1 MLKLTLAVAGRCRD
15 LLRSHH
21 AELRTALGEE
31 ASKAAAAAA
40 ERKRRAATARPP
52 SKLSKAD
59 RAEAQK
65 RLRLSLERSKKE
77 NFERWQQEQVSKE
90 RAAMRALSSRGS
102 KVTEKEREA
111 RFQALERD
119 AKNWAKRKNEA
130 RTRSPEPP
138 PRPPDTDGK
147 KPLRLGESDLERST
161 ARLATPKKVFKRPQS
176 ARNQS
181 PAWRP
186 PAQRS
191 VPIAGYETPP
201 KPRRRPASARPA
213 SPSRG
218 VPWDDAALAVLANLF
233 QQANEV

>member
-1 MLKLTLAVAGRCRD
+1 
-15 LLRSHH
+15 
-21 AELRTALGEE
+21 
-31 ASKAAAAAA
+31 
-40 ERKRRAATARPP
+40 
-52 SKLSKAD
+52 
-59 RAEAQK
+59 
-65 RLRLSLERSKKE
+65 
-77 NFERWQQEQVSKE
+77 
-90 RAAMRALSSRGS
+90 MRALSSRGS

-218 VPWDDAALAVLANLF
+218 APWDDAALAVLANLF